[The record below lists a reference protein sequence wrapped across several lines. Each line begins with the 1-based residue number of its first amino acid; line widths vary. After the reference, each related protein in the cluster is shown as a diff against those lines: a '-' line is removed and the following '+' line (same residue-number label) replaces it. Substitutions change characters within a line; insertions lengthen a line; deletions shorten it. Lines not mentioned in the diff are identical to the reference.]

1 NWSPQYDTF
10 LRQCQLFSIVRLL
23 SVTPC
28 KELVTS
34 LIERW
39 RSETNTFHLVQGEA
53 SINLEDVEVLT
64 GLPINVGLDRR
75 NADVICD

>member
-1 NWSPQYDTF
+1 
-10 LRQCQLFSIVRLL
+10 
-23 SVTPC
+23 